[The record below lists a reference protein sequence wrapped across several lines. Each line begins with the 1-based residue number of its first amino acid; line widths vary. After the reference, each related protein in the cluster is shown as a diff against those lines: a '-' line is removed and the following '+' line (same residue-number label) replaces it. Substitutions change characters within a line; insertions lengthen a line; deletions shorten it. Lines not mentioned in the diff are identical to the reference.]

1 MDAII
6 PEGFDDLKAGDLN
19 GVIDEMVRLL
29 VKAGKIAPESEAK
42 VAQALKHRE
51 QLGSTAVTKGVA
63 IPHVRH
69 DSVTNLV
76 VALGRS
82 KRGVNYEA
90 EDRKHTHLFFL
101 VLSSKE
107 GAAEHLERLVQI
119 SHVVRDDK
127 RMLEMMC
134 EQDRTKLE
142 NMVKGL

>member
-1 MDAII
+1 MDVII
-6 PEGFDDLKAGDLN
+6 PEGFDDLKAADLN
-19 GVIDEMVRLL
+19 GVIDEMVHLL
-29 VKAGKIAPESEAK
+29 VAAGKIAPEVELR

-51 QLGSTAVTKGVA
+51 QLGSTAVSKGVA
-63 IPHVRH
+63 IPHVR
-69 DSVTNLV
+69 NECIAQLI

-119 SHVVRDDK
+119 SHAIRDDK
-127 RMLEMMC
+127 KMLEIMC
-134 EQDRTKLE
+134 EQDRRKLE
-142 NMVKGL
+142 QLVKAL